1 MLNCIAIDDE
11 PLALDLIEEFINKVT
26 FLNLIHKCNR
36 AVEAIEIIQKNK
48 VDLIFLDIQMPDIN
62 GIQLLKS
69 IKDKPMVIFTT
80 AFEQYA
86 IESYELDVIDYL
98 LKPIP
103 FDRFLKA
110 ANRALEYYNL
120 RNKLQTHNS
129 NSLYYE
135 MTHDFFFVKSE
146 YQNIKINFSD
156 ILYIEGLKDY
166 IKIFLSSKEKP
177 VLTLMSLKS
186 IEEKLPQSNFV
197 RVHRSY
203 IISINKI
210 DALTKSI
217 IHIGDKE
224 IPVGELYMDNVL
236 KILKDTK
243 SF

>member
-11 PLALDLIEEFINKVT
+11 PLALDLMEEFISKVT
-26 FLNLIHKCNR
+26 FLNLINKCNR

-103 FDRFLKA
+103 FDRFIKA
-110 ANRALEYYNL
+110 ANKALEYNNL

-129 NSLYYE
+129 NSLYHE

-146 YQNIKINFSD
+146 YQNIKINFAD

-217 IHIGDKE
+217 IHVGDKE
-224 IPVGELYMDNVL
+224 IPVGELYIDNVL

>member
-11 PLALDLIEEFINKVT
+11 PLALDLIEEFINKVS
-26 FLNLIHKCNR
+26 FLSIVSKCNR
-36 AVEAIEIIQKNK
+36 AIEAIEIIQKNK

-69 IKDKPMVIFTT
+69 IKYKPMVIFTT

-86 IESYELDVIDYL
+86 LESYDLDVIDYL

-103 FDRFLKA
+103 FDRFVKA
-110 ANRALEYYNL
+110 ANKAMEYHHL
-120 RNKLQTHNS
+120 RNNPQTTSAQLTEKPN
-129 NSLYYE
+129 
-135 MTHDFFFVKSE
+135 DFFFVKSE
-146 YQNIKINFSD
+146 YQNVKINYLD

-166 IKIFLSSKEKP
+166 VKIYLSSKEKP
-177 VLTLMSLKS
+177 ILTLMSLKS
-186 IEEKLPQSNFV
+186 LEEKLPPSNFI

-217 IHIGDKE
+217 IHIGEKE
-224 IPVGELYMDNVL
+224 IPVGELYIDNVF
-236 KILKDTK
+236 KILNHTK
-243 SF
+243 L